1 MTTLLPIRI
10 ERGGAGAEG
19 RDGGHRIYAREAY
32 RIKQGAE
39 MRREERE
46 KGSNMM
52 LKKDKQAAAK
62 SMDVFKAIGD
72 ANVVIKVNG
81 EVCGAEMFP
90 AFIAA
95 GVVVG
100 SRLHTDME
108 LRSESADELIK
119 LVTETAVGIEKEFY
133 GDFHRRT
140 FDVSR
145 ARAEEHWSATR
156 ADTDEDLE
164 ELGRAMAQASL
175 DCEPD
180 KAEA

>member
-1 MTTLLPIRI
+1 MVLR
-10 ERGGAGAEG
+10 
-19 RDGGHRIYAREAY
+19 
-32 RIKQGAE
+32 
-39 MRREERE
+39 
-46 KGSNMM
+46 
-52 LKKDKQAAAK
+52 KDRQAAAK
-62 SMDVFKAIGD
+62 SLEVMDAISD
-72 ANVVIKVNG
+72 ANVAIVIDGKACGG
-81 EVCGAEMFP
+81 EIVP
-90 AFIAA
+90 AVIAA

-100 SRLHTDME
+100 SKMHTDKE
-108 LRSESADELIK
+108 LRSMDADEIVK
-119 LVTETAVGIEKEFY
+119 IVMETAAGIEKAFY
-133 GDFHRRT
+133 DDFHRRT